1 MRKIAVCRRELHS
14 RRARQFLLTMKL
26 TSLLLLVACMQ
37 VVAKSHAQEKITLQL
52 RNAGITQVLKAVEK
66 QTDYRFVYH
75 NESLASV
82 PQVTVS
88 ANAATL
94 DEVLRQAFAGTTL
107 TYALKENGLVVLY
120 TNTSAAQDH
129 TIRGKVTGADNLPL
143 PGVTVRAT
151 GTHAGAMTDANGN
164 YTLTLPEGAT
174 SLEFTL
180 VGYTKQQHVIGG
192 RSLLDVH
199 LEVDV
204 QTLNSVTVTGYTNY
218 TRNKSVSAAAVVG
231 ADKIAEVPMAT
242 FDNILQARVPGLVVT
257 SGSGQPGTSANVVLR
272 GIGTLAGNSRL
283 LYVLDGVPIEPD
295 YLQAINSNDI
305 ESVTVLKDAASTA
318 LYGSRGANGVLVITT
333 RKGKAGK
340 VALEYRSQ
348 YGFSELPTAHYG
360 MMDTKERLEFEHQ
373 VGVEQGQT
381 LGAGWEYARDNPD
394 NANLSPDELA
404 LLDHKLDSVSHI
416 NTDWR
421 KVLLQKGRFSQQQLA
436 LTGGS
441 DNVRFYT
448 SLDYFKQDGIVKRSG
463 LERYTFKH
471 NMDINLDRF
480 TGSVNLTVGYAR
492 SRYISREGSSKV
504 INPVASTFYAL
515 PYESPYA
522 PDGTLITSD
531 IATDYGAIGD
541 REGSNALDAILN
553 ATNTE
558 GQLKGLLSGNFNYR
572 IAKGLV
578 AKTRLG
584 IDYRDI
590 VSESYVNPDSHI
602 GRSVD
607 KGGQGSY
614 GEGLSRNTALIS
626 TSGLTYSNI
635 FAQKHDL
642 EVSAYFE
649 YNQRRLHS
657 FNYTGYGLD
666 DRLPYSA
673 GAITP
678 GTPDNSFIPD
688 VSGARSAYGLVS
700 YMALGRYTLNEK
712 YTVNASLRYDG
723 SSTVPVAQRWH
734 PFYSVGL
741 GWEAKKEEWFKDI
754 TAISD
759 LRFRASYGTVASPF
773 GSPYGYFAAFG
784 TTSYG
789 GIPAQVP
796 VSPGY
801 PQYDWEYAREL
812 NIGFDL
818 GLFNNRLRLVTD
830 VYNKKT
836 YNLFVE
842 QPLSLTS
849 GFETLLLNVGAMRNR
864 GIEADL
870 QGEVVRTRDLTWR
883 VGVNVSYNKNVITDL
898 GNTGEFLYGN
908 NETVL
913 IRKGLPFGTQYAP
926 KWAGVDPETGRGQF
940 YTHDGKITTEY
951 DDVNQNFTL
960 GSYIPALTGGFN
972 TSVTWKGLY
981 GSALF
986 AFTGHTMRY
995 NNEDYYNE
1003 NEKYNTSNQTR
1014 RELYDRWRKPGDK
1027 AILPSLD
1034 YSRHYSSLDVQEARY
1049 LRLRNVSIGYHL
1061 PKTVLNKW
1069 AHGFIK
1075 DVNIYVQGQNLV
1087 TWTKWKGFDPENS
1100 DNEALFA
1107 YPNPKTYTA
1116 GLNLNF

>member
-1 MRKIAVCRRELHS
+1 M
-14 RRARQFLLTMKL
+14 TMKL

-37 VVAKSHAQEKITLQL
+37 VVAKGYAQEKITLRLQ
-52 RNAGITQVLKAVEK
+52 NAGIIQVLKAVEQ

-75 NESLASV
+75 NESLAAA
-82 PQVTVS
+82 PRVTVS
-88 ANAATL
+88 AHAASL
-94 DEVLRQAFAGTTL
+94 EEVLRQAFAGTQL

-120 TNTSAAQDH
+120 ANASKMQDH
-129 TIRGKVTGADNLPL
+129 IIRGKVTGADNLPL
-143 PGVTVRAT
+143 PGVTVRVT
-151 GTHAGAMTDANGN
+151 GTNTGAVTDASGH
-164 YTLTLPEGAT
+164 YVLTLPEDAKT
-174 SLEFTL
+174 LDFTL
-180 VGYTKQQHVIGG
+180 VGYVKQQLAIGS
-192 RSLLDVH
+192 RTVLDVQM
-199 LEVDV
+199 EVDV
-204 QTLNSVTVTGYTNY
+204 QTLNSITVTGYTNY
-218 TRNKSVSAAAVVG
+218 TRDKSVSATAVVG
-231 ADKIAEVPMAT
+231 EDKIAEVPMAT

-272 GIGTLAGNSRL
+272 GVGTLAGNSQL

-295 YLQAINSNDI
+295 YLQGINPNDI
-305 ESVTVLKDAASTA
+305 ASVTVLKDAASTA

-340 VALEYRSQ
+340 PTLEYRSQ
-348 YGFSELPTAHYG
+348 YGFSDLPTAHYG
-360 MMDTKERLEFEHQ
+360 MMNTQQRLEFEHQ
-373 VGVEQGQT
+373 VGLEQGQD
-381 LGAGWEYARDNPD
+381 LGAGWEYSRDNPD
-394 NANLSPDELA
+394 NENLTAEELA
-404 LLDHKLDSVSHI
+404 VLDHKLDSVRKI

-421 KVLLQKGRFSQQQLA
+421 KVLLQKGQFSQQQMA
-436 LTGGS
+436 LSGGN
-441 DNVRFYT
+441 DQVRFYT
-448 SLDYFKQDGIVKRSG
+448 SLDYYKQNGLVKRSG

-471 NMDINLDRF
+471 NMDFNLDRF
-480 TGSVNLTVGYAR
+480 TGNINLSVGYAN

-504 INPVASTFYAL
+504 ANPVASTFYAL

-531 IATDYGAIGD
+531 IASDYGAIGD
-541 REGSNALDAILN
+541 REGSNALDQILN
-553 ATNTE
+553 ATSKE
-558 GQLKGLLSGNFNYR
+558 GQLKGLLSGAFNYR
-572 IAKGLV
+572 IANGLV

-590 VSESYVNPDSHI
+590 VSERFVNPDSHA

-607 KGGQGSY
+607 KGGEGSY

-626 TSGLTYSNI
+626 TSGLTYANI

-649 YNQRRLHS
+649 YNQRRLHR

-666 DRLPYSA
+666 ERLPYSA

-678 GTPDNSFIPD
+678 GTPDNAFIPD
-688 VSGARSAYGLVS
+688 VSGSRTAYGLVS
-700 YMALGRYTLNEK
+700 YMALGRYTFHEK

-723 SSTVPVAQRWH
+723 SSTVPVDQRWH
-734 PFYSVGL
+734 PFYAVGL
-741 GWEAKKEEWFKDI
+741 GWEAKKEDFLKNVTTI
-754 TAISD
+754 ND

-773 GSPYGYFAAFG
+773 GSAYGYFASFG
-784 TTSYG
+784 TTTYG

-796 VSPGY
+796 VAPGY

-812 NIGFDL
+812 NIGVDL
-818 GLFNNRLRLVTD
+818 GLFNNRLRLVAD

-849 GFETLLLNVGAMRNR
+849 GFESLLLNVGAMRNR
-864 GIEADL
+864 GVEADL
-870 QGEVVRTRDLTWR
+870 QGDIIRHRNFKWQ
-883 VGVNVSYNKNVITDL
+883 VGVNVGYNKNKITDL
-898 GNTGEFLYGN
+898 GKTGEFLYGSN
-908 NETVL
+908 STVL
-913 IRKGLPFGTQYAP
+913 IREGLPYGTQYAP
-926 KWAGVDPETGRGQF
+926 KWAGVDPETGRGL
-940 YTHDGKITTEY
+940 YYDHDGKVSTDY

-972 TSVTWKGLY
+972 TSLTWKGLY

-986 AFTGHTMRY
+986 AFTGHHMRY

-1003 NEKYNTSNQTR
+1003 NEKYNTSNQTT
-1014 RELYDRWRKPGDK
+1014 RELYHRWRKEGDH

-1034 YSRHYSSLDVQEARY
+1034 YSRHYSSLDIQEARY

-1061 PKTVLNKW
+1061 PKNLLARWGN
-1069 AHGFIK
+1069 GFIK